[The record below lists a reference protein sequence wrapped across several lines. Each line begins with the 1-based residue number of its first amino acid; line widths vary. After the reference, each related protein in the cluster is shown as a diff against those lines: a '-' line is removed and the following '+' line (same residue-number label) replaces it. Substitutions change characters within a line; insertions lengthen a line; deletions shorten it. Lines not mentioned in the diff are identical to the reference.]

1 VKAIPEPIEIS
12 EGSNETGESRVIGGG
27 SFRTDDRMP
36 LNGRPIS
43 SPKRDGHAQTS
54 WEKFFHDYAGFPEAF
69 ASDVL
74 EDLKLKPGATV
85 LDPWNGSGTTTYAAV
100 RRGYKAIG
108 LDLNPVMVIVSRAR
122 MLPFSE
128 IDALEPLA
136 KTILQGAVRRAAV
149 SDADPL
155 LSWFDAD
162 TAIILRSIERSI
174 NKKLVGSRT
183 LSPDDVDLGQM
194 SSIAASFYISLF
206 SVARGLTKPF
216 RSTNPTWLRTA
227 ATTER
232 RISAERNLVEYLF
245 VAQVEAMAKVLSVD
259 LVRATT
265 EQSFEIRIADSTAP
279 QLSRTRVDAVLTS
292 PPYCTRIDYTA
303 ATRVELALIA
313 PFAAIDTGLLG
324 RRMIGSTR
332 VPTTVI
338 ERDDSWGPACQRFL
352 RRVERHPSKASDG
365 YYIKTHV
372 DYFDK
377 IARSVDAIARAL
389 RPKGAAVL
397 VVQDS
402 FYKDI
407 HNDLPLYVTEI
418 AERRRLVLKRR
429 ADFEVRRSMSGINPK
444 TRTYRKSSAAVE
456 SVLCFEKA

>member
-54 WEKFFHDYAGFPEAF
+54 WEKFFPYYAGFPEAF

-216 RSTNPTWLRTA
+216 RSTNPTWLRTGDGA
-227 ATTER
+227 IPIMPSGKHRHER
-232 RISAERNLVEYLF
+232 
-245 VAQVEAMAKVLSVD
+245 
-259 LVRATT
+259 
-265 EQSFEIRIADSTAP
+265 
-279 QLSRTRVDAVLTS
+279 SRTQYRPDAGE
-292 PPYCTRIDYTA
+292 P
-303 ATRVELALIA
+303 AL
-313 PFAAIDTGLLG
+313 
-324 RRMIGSTR
+324 RRQNPLRRR
-332 VPTTVI
+332 VPVAGGARQEALPHARRCGGIRRTNGKP
-338 ERDDSWGPACQRFL
+338 ERAQ
-352 RRVERHPSKASDG
+352 
-365 YYIKTHV
+365 
-372 DYFDK
+372 
-377 IARSVDAIARAL
+377 ARPVHQGCD
-389 RPKGAAVL
+389 
-397 VVQDS
+397 
-402 FYKDI
+402 
-407 HNDLPLYVTEI
+407 
-418 AERRRLVLKRR
+418 RR
-429 ADFEVRRSMSGINPK
+429 AEGDSG
-444 TRTYRKSSAAVE
+444 AVG
-456 SVLCFEKA
+456 

>member
-1 VKAIPEPIEIS
+1 VKVIPEPIEIS

-54 WEKFFHDYAGFPEAF
+54 WEKFFPYYAGFPEAF
-69 ASDVL
+69 A
-74 EDLKLKPGATV
+74 
-85 LDPWNGSGTTTYAAV
+85 